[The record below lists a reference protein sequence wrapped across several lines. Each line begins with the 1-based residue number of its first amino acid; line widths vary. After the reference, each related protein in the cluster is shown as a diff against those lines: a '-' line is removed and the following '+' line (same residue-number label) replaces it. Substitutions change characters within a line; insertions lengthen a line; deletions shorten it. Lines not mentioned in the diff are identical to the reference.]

1 MVDLLIDPLGKLN
14 TSGHA
19 TQAKETIDCK
29 YGGEQAMEEDTQSY
43 DLRPPTLPKR
53 YSLGIE
59 NTVDLLYGEQHLQN
73 ILKDKKLRR
82 EFVTFLAQH
91 LPSQMVHV
99 VRLSENEKAIAAIT
113 YANAIAQAQRP
124 MTGSQQPAVAAVIS
138 DQFVQDGQ
146 RAFRMLLAEGLPAYI
161 AHVLTNEVMKYME
174 KQIPRMRLSHMDQQP
189 VKGISEVFCLTDPNM
204 KDHPIIYASKEFY
217 RLTQYGRDYAIGRNC
232 RFLQGPKTASDSVF
246 RLGRAIRDGREVC
259 ETILNYRRDGTP
271 FLNLLLM
278 VPLRDDQ
285 GNVKAG
291 LRSHDHYRVLEK
303 SADSPMTVFPRCTDR
318 RFWNRQ
324 RLSRSRSSQAHSEAG
339 IFRRAPN
346 SRTSCRVHSR
356 QTKFQTHRPDHEWAH
371 QAQERARPRA
381 QQASRLSRAAVFG

>member
-1 MVDLLIDPLGKLN
+1 VFDLLIDPLVELN
-14 TSGHA
+14 TSDHA
-19 TQAKETIDCK
+19 PQANGAIDGK
-29 YGGEQAMEEDTQSY
+29 HEDEQAMEEDTQSY

-59 NTVDLLYGEQHLQN
+59 NTVDSLYGEQHLQS

-82 EFVTFLAQH
+82 EFVTFLEQR
-91 LPSQMVHV
+91 LPSQMVHM

-124 MTGSQQPAVAAVIS
+124 MTGSQQPAAAGIIS

-146 RAFRMLLAEGLPAYI
+146 RTFRMLLAEGLPAYI

-204 KDHPIIYASKEFY
+204 KDHPIIYASKEFF

-232 RFLQGPKTASDSVF
+232 RFLQGPKTGSDSVF
-246 RLGRAIRDGREVC
+246 RLSRAIRDGREVC
-259 ETILNYRRDGTP
+259 ETVLNYRRDGTP

-278 VPLRDDQ
+278 APLRDGQ
-285 GNVKAG
+285 GNVKAS
-291 LRSHDHYRVLEK
+291 LRSWVIT
-303 SADSPMTVFPRCTDR
+303 AF
-318 RFWNRQ
+318 
-324 RLSRSRSSQAHSEAG
+324 
-339 IFRRAPN
+339 
-346 SRTSCRVHSR
+346 
-356 QTKFQTHRPDHEWAH
+356 
-371 QAQERARPRA
+371 
-381 QQASRLSRAAVFG
+381 